1 MDVQVEEAG
10 TFYRKL
16 SVTVP
21 QDVVDQAFDSA
32 FKRVAKGA
40 RIPGFR
46 PGKAPRSVLQAHYG
60 SQISAEVQDSLV
72 QTHLPSAMAKSE
84 VTPVAR
90 PALESVSLS
99 KGKDFK
105 FVATV
110 EIQPDIEL
118 TKWEGLEIE
127 KTEIIVEDAEI
138 EGRLDSMRQQHSQ
151 MVPVEDRTVVEQGDF
166 VVLDYEGFIDG
177 EAFEGGKAEGAQIEV
192 GGGSYLPG
200 FEKGVEGATVPSD
213 IEFPVEF
220 PEDYQAENLAGKTA
234 TFKATLHELKA
245 KEIPALDDD
254 FAQDVGE
261 DDVAALTAKVTEELR
276 GHKEKSA
283 KDQERQFTLK
293 ALVEANPFE
302 VAPSVVDE
310 QAERMI
316 YNAAMQMQ
324 QMMGYRPQLGQE
336 EIDNLKEENRPMAEE
351 QVRGGLLL
359 MEVTKAAEIEV
370 GEEDIDAEIEKLCE
384 TNGDQ
389 ADQVKAHF
397 KNPQE
402 RQNLKYRLLE
412 DRTVDAIL
420 EKATR
425 VEPKPEEEAPAA
437 E

>member
-21 QDVVDQAFDSA
+21 QTLVDQAFDSA

-60 SQISAEVQDSLV
+60 PQISAEVQDSLV
-72 QTHLPSAMAKSE
+72 QQHLPSAMAQSE

-90 PALESVSLS
+90 PALESASLS

-127 KTEIIVEDAEI
+127 KVETVVEDAEL
-138 EGRLDSMRQQHSQ
+138 EARLDSMRQQHSQ
-151 MVPVEDRTVVEQGDF
+151 MVPVEDRTVVESGDF
-166 VVLDYEGFIDG
+166 VSMDYEGFIDG

-261 DDVAALTAKVTEELR
+261 DNVEALKAKVSEELM
-276 GHKEKSA
+276 GQKEKQS
-283 KDQERQFTLK
+283 KDQERQFALK
-293 ALVEANPFE
+293 ALVAANPFE

-316 YNAAMQMQ
+316 QNAAMQMQ

-370 GEEDIDAEIEKLCE
+370 GEEDIDAEIAQISE
-384 TNGDQ
+384 TSGQ
-389 ADQVKAHF
+389 AEQVAAHF

-425 VEPKPEEEAPAA
+425 IDPKPEPEAAPA

>member
-21 QDVVDQAFDSA
+21 QLLVDQEFDSA

-72 QTHLPSAMAKSE
+72 QQHLPSAMAQSE

-127 KTEIIVEDAEI
+127 KVEIKVEDAEL
-138 EGRLDSMRQQHSQ
+138 EGRLDSMRQQQAQ
-151 MVPVEDRTVVEQGDF
+151 MVPVEDRSVVEQGDW

-177 EAFEGGKAEGAQIEV
+177 VAFDGGQAEGAQIEV

-200 FEKGVEGATVPSD
+200 FEKGVEGATVPSE

-220 PEDYQAENLAGKTA
+220 PAEYQAENLAGKTA
-234 TFKATLHELKA
+234 NFKATLHELKI
-245 KEIPALDDD
+245 KETPALDDD

-261 DDVAALTAKVTEELR
+261 DNVEAL
-276 GHKEKSA
+276 KEKVKAELVGQKEKQA
-283 KDQERQFTLK
+283 KDEERQLTLK
-293 ALVEANPFE
+293 ALVAANPFE

-316 YNAAMQMQ
+316 NNAAMQMQ
-324 QMMGYRPQLGQE
+324 QMMGYRPQLSPE
-336 EIDNLKEENRPMAEE
+336 EVANLKEENRPMAEE

-370 GEEDIDAEIEKLCE
+370 VEEDIDAEIANLSE
-384 TNGDQ
+384 TSGQ
-389 ADQVKAHF
+389 ADQVKTHF

-402 RQNLKYRLLE
+402 RQNLRYRLLE

-420 EKATR
+420 DKATR
-425 VEPKPEEEAPAA
+425 VDPKPEEEAPAA